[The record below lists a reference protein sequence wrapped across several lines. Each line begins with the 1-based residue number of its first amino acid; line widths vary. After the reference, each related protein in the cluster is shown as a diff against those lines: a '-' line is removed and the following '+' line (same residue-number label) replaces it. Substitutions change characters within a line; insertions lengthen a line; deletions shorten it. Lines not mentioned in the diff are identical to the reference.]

1 MARVIGG
8 IGTSHIPSLGP
19 VIDRGLTQTPQ
30 WKPFFDGYR
39 PAQAWLAEQRPDLA
53 VVVYNDHGLDFFL
66 DKMPTF
72 AVGAAPEYPPGD
84 EGWGVRPVPTA
95 LGDLDFSWHVIE
107 RLVDDEFDVTICQ
120 ELRVDHG
127 FLVPMNLLWGDAWP
141 VRVLPIS
148 VNVIQHPVPTAAR
161 CYKLGAALR
170 RAIDAYPADA
180 RVVVVGTGGMS
191 HQLHGERAGYLSAA
205 FDEFFLDRLE
215 DEPDVLAA
223 LTREE
228 YMLRAGAEAV
238 ELIMWLVMRGAL
250 DRRVRRVHRFYQMP
264 VSLTAAGLVV
274 FENDCIGDE

>member
-1 MARVIGG
+1 M
-8 IGTSHIPSLGP
+8 
-19 VIDRGLTQTPQ
+19 
-30 WKPFFDGYR
+30 
-39 PAQAWLAEQRPDLA
+39 
-53 VVVYNDHGLDFFL
+53 
-66 DKMPTF
+66 
-72 AVGAAPEYPPGD
+72 
-84 EGWGVRPVPTA
+84 RPVPA
-95 LGDLDFSWHVIE
+95 AHGDLDFSWHVIE

-180 RVVVVGTGGMS
+180 KVVVVGTGGMS
-191 HQLHGERAGYLSAA
+191 HQLHGERAGYLSSA

-223 LTREE
+223 LSREE
-228 YMLRAGAEAV
+228 YMLRAG
-238 ELIMWLVMRGAL
+238 R
-250 DRRVRRVHRFYQMP
+250 
-264 VSLTAAGLVV
+264 
-274 FENDCIGDE
+274 